1 MRSKRSEV
9 KASLTSTHIIK
20 KRASIYHHFWQ
31 VLINLVANI
40 IIIIMS
46 VLNHIIDIDPL
57 SWVGQ
62 KVFTHSKLLT
72 KISEYLT
79 NLFLKNAPTKAERL
93 LFGIGLTFM
102 SYKIAHAIYL
112 QYKFWNFLP

>member
-1 MRSKRSEV
+1 
-9 KASLTSTHIIK
+9 
-20 KRASIYHHFWQ
+20 
-31 VLINLVANI
+31 
-40 IIIIMS
+40 MS

-57 SWVGQ
+57 SWLGQ
-62 KVFTHSKLLT
+62 KVFAHSKLLT

-79 NLFLKNAPTKAERL
+79 NLFLKNAPTNAERL